1 MPYKAVKNLVQ
12 RYNTH
17 NNHVSNSEPAWN
29 TLAKIENLELPPNP
43 VHFTLIY
50 EAMHEMDPEFSKKI
64 QKEIA
69 NKTYSQSA
77 ESLYIEL
84 ISHLLY
90 QYLPTEQVQNLLID
104 LLKEIENW
112 LVASKKSEQIIVS
125 EIKEFSELEQPLEIQ
140 NRLKESLLPTIHSI
154 LEDTGKLKNQV
165 NSSATEITQLK
176 NELERAKMVANT
188 DELTGVP
195 NRRGFNT
202 IIKKLSETA
211 QEENTPFA
219 LILIDIDF
227 FKSINDKFGH
237 LIGDSVLRYLAKQLD
252 SETKGKDSIARIGG
266 EEFVILLPQT
276 EYQNALKLADTLRQK
291 VASFTLKVKGQDKP
305 LKLTISAGVAT
316 YQIGEDIEKLIERAD
331 KALYQAKHSGRN
343 KVC

>member
-1 MPYKAVKNLVQ
+1 MPHKAIKKLVERYKVPNKKA
-12 RYNTH
+12 H
-17 NNHVSNSEPAWN
+17 NDELAWN
-29 TLAKIENLELPPNP
+29 ALAKIKELELAPNP
-43 VHFTLIY
+43 IHFTLIF
-50 EAMHEMDPEFSKKI
+50 EALHEVDPEFAKKI
-64 QKEIA
+64 HLEIF
-69 NKTYSQSA
+69 NKTYEQSA

-90 QYLPTEQVQNLLID
+90 QYLPTEQVQNLLIN
-104 LLKEIENW
+104 LLKEIEAW
-112 LVASKKSEQIIVS
+112 LITSKKSEQLIAS
-125 EIKEFSELEQPLEIQ
+125 EIEEFTQMALPEEIQ
-140 NRLKESLLPTIHSI
+140 GRIKEKLLPTLNTI
-154 LEDTGKLKNQV
+154 LQDTGKLKKQV
-165 NSSATEITQLK
+165 NNSTKEITQLK
-176 NELERAKMVANT
+176 NELEKARMVANT

-331 KALYQAKHSGRN
+331 KALYQAKKSGRN